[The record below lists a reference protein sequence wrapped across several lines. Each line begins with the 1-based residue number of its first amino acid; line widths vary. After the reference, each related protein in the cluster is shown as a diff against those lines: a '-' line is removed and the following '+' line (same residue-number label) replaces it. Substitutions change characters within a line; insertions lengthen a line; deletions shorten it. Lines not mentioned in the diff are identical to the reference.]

1 MLVFL
6 AQARSVAA
14 LSEVVAAA
22 AVMVVVVCVVA
33 SGVVSVAAATAAG
46 SRPLALHVISRIKT
60 YMQTTPVLI
69 SLLLTVA

>member
-14 LSEVVAAA
+14 LSEVVVA
-22 AVMVVVVCVVA
+22 AVMVVVVCVVV

-46 SRPLALHVISRIKT
+46 SRPLVLHVISRIKT

>member
-6 AQARSVAA
+6 AQARSAAA
-14 LSEVVAAA
+14 LSEVVVA

-33 SGVVSVAAATAAG
+33 SGVVSGAAIAAG
-46 SRPLALHVISRIKT
+46 SRPLVLHAISRTKT